1 MSYNIGTVNEAEQT
15 MEQFKSWEELTP
27 LEQAQATWWD
37 MYKDVYGVRPRGV
50 DTSNWT
56 LEGFIAQIE
65 TLSIHLKEAM
75 EDERRAE
82 QKAIEQFEALINK
95 NIATGAHDR
104 ATALRWI
111 MEASDCDGD
120 WEYLCFYHNLPF
132 NYFQAKA

>member
-1 MSYNIGTVNEAEQT
+1 
-15 MEQFKSWEELTP
+15 MEQFKTWEELTP

-82 QKAIEQFEALINK
+82 QKAIEQFEALVNQT
-95 NIATGAHDR
+95 IANGANDR
-104 ATALRWI
+104 KTALSMI
-111 MEASDCDGD
+111 MEASDCNGD
-120 WEYLCFYHNLPF
+120 WEFLCFHHGLPYR
-132 NYFQAKA
+132 YFKVEA